1 MNMHRALFL
10 VAVLAL
16 LLAAPLFLSSSLINA
31 AIQMLIAALF
41 ATAFNTLAGQGGML
55 SFGHSAFFAIG
66 TFATVHAMN
75 AFDGTG
81 LLPTPLLPLIGALGG
96 ALIGLVAGW
105 FSTRRSGVYF
115 SMITLALAELL
126 HAIAPH
132 LSGLFG
138 GESGVSSMRMP
149 AWGFDF
155 GSSVQVYYLTV
166 AWSVLGVGLLYYF
179 TITPLGRLCVGL
191 RENAHR
197 LRFLGYDE
205 HRLRLCVFIVSA
217 TLSGLAGGLLA
228 MSNEAAN
235 YVLFNLHLSA
245 QVLLNSYIGG
255 IGIFF
260 GPAFGAA
267 VMTFFGYAVSDLTR
281 AWLLYQ
287 GVIFVLVMMFMPAGL
302 CSVGSW
308 WMRHRV
314 RQSPRRLAA
323 VLSGWLL
330 GCIAAGIGFVFLVEL
345 SSRVLDSDY
354 QALLVGGSA
363 WPAVSLF
370 GGQWLP
376 GQVAVWAVPAA
387 LMALGLVGILLTNRK
402 WREACEELSS

>member
-1 MNMHRALFL
+1 MNMRIFSLAAIL
-10 VAVLAL
+10 VL
-16 LLAAPLFLSSSLINA
+16 LLAAPLYLSSALVNA

-75 AFDGTG
+75 AFDETG
-81 LLPTPLLPLIGALGG
+81 LLPTPLLPLVGALGG
-96 ALIGLVAGW
+96 ALIGLLAGW

-138 GESGVSSMRMP
+138 GEGGVSAMRMP

-166 AWSVLGVGLLYYF
+166 VWTVLGIGVLYYF
-179 TITPLGRLCVGL
+179 TTTPLGRLCVGL

-302 CSVGSW
+302 CSVGLW
-308 WMRHRV
+308 WMRHRE
-314 RQSPRRLAA
+314 RQSARRLAT
-323 VLSGWLL
+323 VLAGWLL
-330 GCIAAGIGFVFLVEL
+330 GCLAAGAGFVFLVEF
-345 SSRVLDSDY
+345 SSRILDSDY
-354 QALLVGGSA
+354 QAMLVEGMA
-363 WPAVSLF
+363 WPAVTLF

-376 GQVAVWAVPAA
+376 GHAAVWAVPSA
-387 LMALGLVGILLTNRK
+387 LVVLGIAGIIRTNRT
-402 WREACEELSS
+402 WRQACEELS